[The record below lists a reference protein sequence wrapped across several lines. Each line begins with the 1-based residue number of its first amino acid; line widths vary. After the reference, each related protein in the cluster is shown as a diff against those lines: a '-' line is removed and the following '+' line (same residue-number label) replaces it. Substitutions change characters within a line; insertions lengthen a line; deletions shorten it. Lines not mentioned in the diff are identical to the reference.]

1 MKLSTPSPAMIVA
14 SIALFVA
21 LGGTSVAA
29 VSYARNAGKVD
40 GKDAVSASSTNRK
53 AAGNLVATNRSGD
66 DRGKL
71 PGKFVA
77 DVARSSQFG
86 RAYEVADNQVI
97 APAPVA
103 TVSGVGT
110 LTASCADQAVQRAG
124 VEDPRSDIAFVNQ
137 SGGTINVARSV
148 GTGEALVGALANGA
162 GLPIAVAGSNTFFYH
177 LQTVQ
182 GVNILINGVV
192 RQDGRGAA
200 AASCLVFGTVLRVE

>member
-1 MKLSTPSPAMIVA
+1 MKLSAPSPAMIVA

-29 VSYARNAGKVD
+29 VNYARNAGKVD
-40 GKDAVSASSTNRK
+40 GKDAVSAGSTTRK
-53 AAGNLVATNRSGD
+53 AAGNVVATNGSGD

-77 DVARSSQFG
+77 DVARSGQFG
-86 RAYEVADNQVI
+86 RSYEVADNQVI
-97 APAPVA
+97 APAPLA
-103 TVSGVGT
+103 TVSGLGT

-137 SGGTINVARSV
+137 SGATINVARSV

-162 GLPIAVAGSNTFFYH
+162 GLPVAVAGSNTFTYH
-177 LQTVQ
+177 LQTTA
-182 GVNILINGVV
+182 GVNVMINGVV
-192 RQDGRGAA
+192 RQDGRGTS
-200 AASCLVFGTVLRVE
+200 AASCLAFGTVLRVQ